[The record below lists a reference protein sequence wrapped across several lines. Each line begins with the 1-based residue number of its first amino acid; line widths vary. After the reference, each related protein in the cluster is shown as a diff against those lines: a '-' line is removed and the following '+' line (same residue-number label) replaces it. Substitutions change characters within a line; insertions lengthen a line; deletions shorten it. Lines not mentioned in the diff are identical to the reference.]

1 MLKNIEKSFGKFF
14 KNLKS
19 KGNNF
24 IKTQAS
30 SEFILQR
37 NNFGVVGAETSAVQK
52 VVARISKEVR
62 GISDSSVFVEK
73 FSEISPLKLH
83 FTLELEQ
90 NFSVNDVSKD
100 LVSAVREELEKI
112 FAIIEVE
119 IYVRVTDISQPAK
132 KEKRRVR

>member
-1 MLKNIEKSFGKFF
+1 MIKNIENFF
-14 KNLKS
+14 KKLKT

-24 IKTQAS
+24 IKTQS
-30 SEFILQR
+30 SEEFILR
-37 NNFGVVGAETSAVQK
+37 KDNFGVIGVETSAIQK
-52 VVARISKEVR
+52 VISRSAGEVQ
-62 GISDSSVFVEK
+62 GISNASATVEK
-73 FSEISPLKLH
+73 VANDLPLKIH
-83 FTLELEQ
+83 FSLELEQ

-100 LVSAVREELEKI
+100 LVSVCRRDLEKF